1 MWSNWSIKKN
11 TQNTR
16 TQRSLSIFVNVSRIP
31 AATFRGVVGVW
42 VCGGLGGLGWE
53 VGVKCERKVLCW
65 VVLSVFAS
73 SSFEACKG
81 QEAIQSEIGLKKRV
95 SLLGSSWSFNEQ
107 IQLGVVKS

>member
-1 MWSNWSIKKN
+1 M
-11 TQNTR
+11 
-16 TQRSLSIFVNVSRIP
+16 
-31 AATFRGVVGVW
+31 
-42 VCGGLGGLGWE
+42 
-53 VGVKCERKVLCW
+53 KCERKVLCW

-107 IQLGVVKS
+107 IQLGVVKSQDIIKFGQLAFQH